1 MKDLEGQKAIV
12 TGGSRGIGK
21 GIALALA
28 EAGADVAILY
38 RVKTDEANCVIESI
52 RKSGQQGLAIQ
63 VDVLDNE
70 KLEDAITQVVKQFGK
85 IDILVNNAGRSPR
98 PVKDGDRELKDW
110 ERVLNVNLNRVFYCT
125 NLVLKH
131 MRSAGSGKIINISS
145 ANVRALAPTSGP
157 YSASKSGIEAFTK
170 IAAKEEAV
178 SGIRVNAV
186 APGVIDTDMATM
198 MLDAMGAESGKRFI
212 SDNIPMNRMGLPSE
226 IGDAVVF
233 LCSDKARYI
242 TGEVLHVTGGLAL

>member
-38 RVKTDEANCVIESI
+38 RVKTDEANNVIDSI
-52 RKSGQQGLAIQ
+52 KKLGKQGLAIQ
-63 VDVLDNE
+63 ADVLDNE
-70 KLEDAITQVVKQFGK
+70 KLEGAINEVVKQFGK
-85 IDILVNNAGRSPR
+85 IDILVNNAGRSPK
-98 PVKDGDRELKDW
+98 PVKDGDRELNDW
-110 ERVLNVNLNRVFYCT
+110 ERVINVNLNRVFYCT
-125 NLVLKH
+125 KLVLKY
-131 MRSAGSGKIINISS
+131 MRSAKSGKIINISS
-145 ANVRALAPTSGP
+145 ANVRSLAPTSGP

-178 SGIRVNAV
+178 NGIRVNAI

-198 MLDAMGAESGKRFI
+198 MLNAMGEERGKRFI
-212 SDNIPMNRMGLPSE
+212 KDNIPMNRIGLPSD

-233 LCSDKARYI
+233 LSSDKASYI